1 MKNKLLFT
9 LLTFVTL
16 CTLPGVNYGQVIN
29 LGSAKNFVLFTTV
42 GAITN
47 TGITHLTGHVGSN
60 VGSSTNFGNV
70 DGVMNDQNGASAAAG
85 ADLLTAYGDLSA
97 TIPTLFPGTLL
108 GNGITL
114 TPGVYSSPAPT
125 VLSLTLNL
133 DAQGNS
139 DAVFIFKIGGAFS
152 ASANA
157 KVKLLNGAKACNVY
171 WVVEGLVS
179 MASGTTMRGTVIANN
194 AAITMSAGDTLE
206 GRALSI
212 NGAIS
217 VTNLFAYTPV
227 GCGSPT
233 LTGPANPALGTTEC
247 FSLFTGIGALTI
259 AGPTYANGDIGTNS
273 GLTTGFNPLFITGA
287 IHPIPDGVTS
297 QCGTDFTNAY
307 NNMNLLPH
315 DIQLLY
321 PAQFG
326 NNLTLTP
333 HTYWMNGAVTFT
345 DSLYLNAMGNANAVF
360 VIKVNGAFAT
370 SVGSKVILI
379 NGAQAKNVYWK
390 IDGVVNILD
399 NSVFCGTIL
408 AQGAINLFTNV
419 TLNGRALTGVGEF
432 NTYSITVNMSTSCAP
447 FTMTEPMNQTACIG
461 SSASFSVTATG
472 IGLNYQWRK
481 GNVNLVNGGSISGAN
496 SNSLTINPVS
506 ALDAA
511 TNYNVIITGD
521 FLPADTSNNA
531 SLIINAAPSITTQ
544 PTNQTACAGNNA
556 TFTVVASGSGLTYQW
571 RKGLVNIGGETN
583 ATLTLTNVTALDVA
597 ANYNVVVSG
606 TCLPNATSNNVSLT
620 LTTAPTITTQPTD
633 ETACLGGNA
642 TFTVIANGSGLTY
655 QWRTGL
661 IDILGETNASLT
673 ITNATALDE
682 ATNYNVVVSGTCL
695 PTATSNDVSLTLTT
709 APSITTQPTN
719 ETVCAGDDVTF
730 TVVTSGSG
738 ISYQWR
744 EGTTNI
750 LGETNASFTINNVT
764 TADAA
769 TNYNVVVIG
778 ACAPND
784 TSVNFSLTL
793 TPAPI
798 VTTQP
803 INQTICEGSDA
814 IFTVIASGSGLTYQ
828 WRKGTVNITGET
840 TPSLTINNVTTADVA
855 TNYNVIVSGTCTTN
869 DTSDFAALTIQT
881 APVITTQATNQ
892 TICAGDDVTFSV
904 VANGTSLNYQWR
916 NGTTAITGATTS
928 TLTINN
934 ATTAD
939 ASTSYN
945 VIVSGTCAPNDTSDF
960 ITLVVNTCSVDLS
973 VVKTSSSLVPSVGT
987 TVQFTIVVT
996 NNSTQY
1002 ATNVSVDETLQS
1014 GFSYVSST
1022 TSTGTF
1028 NSTTGIWTIGNLAS
1042 GASETMTIT
1051 VAVVTGGIYTNT
1063 AIVSATEPD
1072 LETANNSSTV
1082 VLTPI
1087 DFHIPDG
1094 FSPNGDG
1101 INDLFVIRGIS
1112 GYPTNEIT
1120 IFNRWGT
1127 KVFDAAPYTNNW
1139 DGKSTATLNVG
1150 NDVLPVG
1157 TYFYILDLGNGSD
1170 VIKGTIYL
1178 NK

>member
-9 LLTFVTL
+9 LLTFVAL
-16 CTLPGVNYGQVIN
+16 FALPGVNYGQVIN

-47 TGITHLTGHVGSN
+47 TGITHLTGNVGSN

-139 DAVFIFKIGGAFS
+139 NAVFIFKIGGAFS

-227 GCGSPT
+227 GCGSLT

-247 FSLFTGIGALTI
+247 FSLFTGIGALTN
-259 AGPTYANGDIGTNS
+259 AGPTHANGDVGTNS

-326 NNLTLTP
+326 NNLMLTP

-345 DSLYLNAMGNANAVF
+345 DSLYLNAMGNADAVF

-390 IDGVVNILD
+390 IDGAVNILD

-432 NTYSITVNMSTSCAP
+432 NTYSITVNMPSSCAP

-461 SSASFSVTATG
+461 GSASFSVTATG

-496 SNSLTINPVS
+496 SNTLTINPVS

-571 RKGLVNIGGETN
+571 KKGLVTIGGETN
-583 ATLTLTNVTALDVA
+583 AT
-597 ANYNVVVSG
+597 
-606 TCLPNATSNNVSLT
+606 
-620 LTTAPTITTQPTD
+620 
-633 ETACLGGNA
+633 
-642 TFTVIANGSGLTY
+642 
-655 QWRTGL
+655 
-661 IDILGETNASLT
+661 
-673 ITNATALDE
+673 
-682 ATNYNVVVSGTCL
+682 
-695 PTATSNDVSLTLTT
+695 
-709 APSITTQPTN
+709 
-719 ETVCAGDDVTF
+719 
-730 TVVTSGSG
+730 
-738 ISYQWR
+738 
-744 EGTTNI
+744 
-750 LGETNASFTINNVT
+750 
-764 TADAA
+764 
-769 TNYNVVVIG
+769 
-778 ACAPND
+778 
-784 TSVNFSLTL
+784 
-793 TPAPI
+793 
-798 VTTQP
+798 
-803 INQTICEGSDA
+803 
-814 IFTVIASGSGLTYQ
+814 
-828 WRKGTVNITGET
+828 
-840 TPSLTINNVTTADVA
+840 
-855 TNYNVIVSGTCTTN
+855 
-869 DTSDFAALTIQT
+869 
-881 APVITTQATNQ
+881 
-892 TICAGDDVTFSV
+892 
-904 VANGTSLNYQWR
+904 
-916 NGTTAITGATTS
+916 
-928 TLTINN
+928 
-934 ATTAD
+934 
-939 ASTSYN
+939 
-945 VIVSGTCAPNDTSDF
+945 
-960 ITLVVNTCSVDLS
+960 
-973 VVKTSSSLVPSVGT
+973 
-987 TVQFTIVVT
+987 
-996 NNSTQY
+996 
-1002 ATNVSVDETLQS
+1002 
-1014 GFSYVSST
+1014 
-1022 TSTGTF
+1022 
-1028 NSTTGIWTIGNLAS
+1028 
-1042 GASETMTIT
+1042 
-1051 VAVVTGGIYTNT
+1051 
-1063 AIVSATEPD
+1063 
-1072 LETANNSSTV
+1072 
-1082 VLTPI
+1082 
-1087 DFHIPDG
+1087 
-1094 FSPNGDG
+1094 
-1101 INDLFVIRGIS
+1101 
-1112 GYPTNEIT
+1112 
-1120 IFNRWGT
+1120 
-1127 KVFDAAPYTNNW
+1127 
-1139 DGKSTATLNVG
+1139 
-1150 NDVLPVG
+1150 
-1157 TYFYILDLGNGSD
+1157 
-1170 VIKGTIYL
+1170 
-1178 NK
+1178 